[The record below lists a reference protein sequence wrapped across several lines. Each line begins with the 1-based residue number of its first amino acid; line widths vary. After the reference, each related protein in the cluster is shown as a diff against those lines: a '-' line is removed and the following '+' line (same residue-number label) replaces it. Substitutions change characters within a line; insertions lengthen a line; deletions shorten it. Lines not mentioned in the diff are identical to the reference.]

1 MCVHCNVD
9 LIYFLSLSIALI
21 EGVTAEPDYTQPPSP
36 GVPNVSLLVKTAN
49 RVIKL
54 TAPTMARHQVWLES
68 LSYLLS
74 RPSNGGDASS
84 SLLDSID
91 RRTNGTASVASHHM
105 MRRQPSVQNM
115 FRSVTAT
122 QHRDLDDDDDDDDFE
137 DEAIEDV
144 RMCCDGKHH
153 VSKLQRDHIHHRPYY
168 RKRQS
173 RQAQR
178 ASNNNTIRTSTSTPI
193 HNHQQQRAAA
203 Y

>member
-1 MCVHCNVD
+1 M
-9 LIYFLSLSIALI
+9 I

-68 LSYLLS
+68 LNYLLS
-74 RPSNGGDASS
+74 RPNNGDASS

-91 RRTNGTASVASHHM
+91 RRTNGTASVSSHHI

-115 FRSVTAT
+115 FRSATAT
-122 QHRDLDDDDDDDDFE
+122 QHRDLDDDDDDFE

-178 ASNNNTIRTSTSTPI
+178 ASNNNTIRTSNSTPI
-193 HNHQQQRAAA
+193 HQQQRATAF
-203 Y
+203 